1 MYSHNSSERV
11 KQTVRDNRLHKFL
24 HKRLRI
30 PQRMIQ
36 PFIIA
41 VRIAGNPAQYQLRK
55 RLAKKIIGTTMQL
68 PVIPHREGY
77 RLFRPEEIPGT
88 SHVVSYCRQI
98 SEESRREFSLEIL
111 QKHPTKRFLLSILE
125 GVEFC
130 WHPKLIQFMVSRP
143 ILDAATV
150 YLGAVP
156 RLASARLCWSPHNET
171 AQSSQLFHFDFED
184 LTQLKVFINIFETK
198 EDQGPLTFLP
208 AHVSDQVQRS
218 IGSILG
224 RVRDER
230 IYEAGG
236 KGRELKLVGPSGSGA
251 FLDTSRCLH
260 YGSRFNQK
268 DRLVL
273 IIQFLKFHSSY
284 RPTAP
289 FQVLQDLPNFAPD
302 PAQKLALGIN

>member
-1 MYSHNSSERV
+1 
-11 KQTVRDNRLHKFL
+11 
-24 HKRLRI
+24 
-30 PQRMIQ
+30 MIQ
-36 PFIIA
+36 PFLI
-41 VRIAGNPAQYQLRK
+41 VGRIVKNPTQYQLRK
-55 RLAKKIIGTTMQL
+55 RLAKEILATTKQI
-68 PVIPHREGY
+68 PVISHKEGY
-77 RLFRPEEIPGT
+77 RFFGPDEISGT
-88 SHVVSYCRQI
+88 SHLVSYCRQVF
-98 SEESRREFSLEIL
+98 EESCRENPLEDL

-130 WHPKLIQFMVSRP
+130 QHPQLIQFMVSRP

-156 RLASARLCWSPHNET
+156 RLASARLCWSPQNET

-208 AHVSDQVQRS
+208 AHVSEQVQRS
-218 IGSILG
+218 IGNILG

-236 KGRELKLVGPSGSGA
+236 KNSELKLIGPSGSGA

-273 IIQFLKFHSSY
+273 IIQYLKFHSSY

-289 FQVLQDLPNFAPD
+289 FQVPQDLPGFTPD
-302 PAQKLALGIN
+302 PAQKLALGIK